1 MRVIRRSVLGAAAAI
16 SVSALGAPIAGAQVF
31 PFPGAA
37 GWAGTGF
44 GVGGATSVIG
54 QANGPI
60 GCDAS
65 SPVGNGF
72 AGGTTSNGCW
82 SGAAGVGPA
91 IGEMAN
97 VTGPVVTGSALL
109 APIVVS
115 AGSTLGGD

>member
-16 SVSALGAPIAGAQVF
+16 SVSALGAPTAGAQVF
-31 PFPGAA
+31 PFPFGA
-37 GWAGTGF
+37 GF
-44 GVGGATSVIG
+44 GVGGAVSVIG

>member
-1 MRVIRRSVLGAAAAI
+1 MTLRRRNVLGAAVAMGVFAA
-16 SVSALGAPIAGAQVF
+16 GAPIADAQIMPF
-31 PFPGAA
+31 PF
-37 GWAGTGF
+37 
-44 GVGGATSVIG
+44 VGPTNVIG
-54 QANGPI
+54 QANAPAL
-60 GCDAS
+60 CAAN
-65 SPVGNGF
+65 SPAGNGF